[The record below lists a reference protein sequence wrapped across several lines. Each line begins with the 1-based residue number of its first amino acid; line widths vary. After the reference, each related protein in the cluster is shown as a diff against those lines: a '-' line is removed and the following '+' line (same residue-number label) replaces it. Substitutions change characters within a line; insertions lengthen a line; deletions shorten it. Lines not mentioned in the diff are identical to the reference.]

1 MRQHRTA
8 KAARGRRSEVKPDEA
23 ANSGAKMDPDAAAAP
38 GSGLFGL
45 SSAPAASRFVVVP
58 VPFEATTSYGGGTAS
73 GPASIL
79 RASHQ
84 VDLYDRETGQP
95 YVDGIAML
103 PIPRKIEQ
111 LSRQGKRLAAPIIRA
126 GGRVGSDRR
135 LRAAR
140 AKVDEICGQVNAWV
154 RETTAALLEE
164 GKTPFALG
172 GDHSIAFGAIE
183 ACAGRHAGMGILHI
197 DAHADLRQAFEG
209 FTWSHASIMYNVQDR
224 IPNVSRIVQVGIRD
238 MGLTETRLIDS
249 SGGRIVA
256 FFDPDLAG
264 RLARGEPFARIAEE
278 IASLLPAQVYISFD
292 IDGLDPS
299 LCPHTGTPV
308 PGGLSFHQATGLLA
322 ALVRAGR
329 TIIGGDLD
337 EVAPGPRGEEW
348 DANVGARILYKMIG
362 SAHLSQLERKKAP
375 APAPAGRA
383 GLSSSSAV

>member
-1 MRQHRTA
+1 
-8 KAARGRRSEVKPDEA
+8 
-23 ANSGAKMDPDAAAAP
+23 
-38 GSGLFGL
+38 
-45 SSAPAASRFVVVP
+45 
-58 VPFEATTSYGGGTAS
+58 
-73 GPASIL
+73 
-79 RASHQ
+79 
-84 VDLYDRETGQP
+84 
-95 YVDGIAML
+95 
-103 PIPRKIEQ
+103 
-111 LSRQGKRLAAPIIRA
+111 
-126 GGRVGSDRR
+126 
-135 LRAAR
+135 
-140 AKVDEICGQVNAWV
+140 
-154 RETTAALLEE
+154 
-164 GKTPFALG
+164 
-172 GDHSIAFGAIE
+172 
-183 ACAGRHAGMGILHI
+183 MGILHI

-238 MGLTETRLIDS
+238 MGLTEARLIDS
-249 SGGRIVA
+249 SGGRIVT

-292 IDGLDPS
+292 IDGLDPA

-362 SAHLSQLERKKAP
+362 SARLSQPERKKAP

-383 GLSSSSAV
+383 GLSSSSVG